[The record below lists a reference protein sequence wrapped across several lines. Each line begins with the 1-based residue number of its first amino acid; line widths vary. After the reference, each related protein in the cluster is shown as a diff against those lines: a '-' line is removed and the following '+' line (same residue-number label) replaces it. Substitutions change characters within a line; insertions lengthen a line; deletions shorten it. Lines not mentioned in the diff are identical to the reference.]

1 MTGAAPL
8 GRDQTFEA
16 LLGEH
21 GAMLRRIASAY
32 EADRERRRE
41 LEQDIL
47 LAVWRALPRYR
58 GEGPLRGFI
67 ARVAHNRAV
76 THVAREAAEPRRQP
90 LDEEA
95 PSDEP
100 SPQET
105 LEARDIQRRLAGAVR
120 ALPLSL
126 RQCAVLTLEGF
137 APAEIAGMLGLSA
150 NVVSIRLTRARAALR
165 PLLNPE
171 IAP

>member
-1 MTGAAPL
+1 
-8 GRDQTFEA
+8 
-16 LLGEH
+16 
-21 GAMLRRIASAY
+21 MLRRIASAY

-41 LEQDIL
+41 LEQEIL
-47 LAVWRALPRYR
+47 LAIWRALPRYR
-58 GEGPLRGFI
+58 GDGPLRGFI

-95 PSDEP
+95 PSDAP

-105 LEARDIQRRLAGAVR
+105 VEASDIQRRLTEAVR

-137 APAEIAGMLGLSA
+137 TPAEIAGMLGLNA
-150 NVVSIRLTRARAALR
+150 NVVSIRLTRAKAALR
-165 PLLNPE
+165 TLLNPE